1 MTDHTEPRIQPRDRR
16 YALFGAVIALLL
28 AGIDQ
33 TVVSIAGPVIQ
44 RELAIDTS
52 LYAWLTTSYL
62 LSSVTFLPIY
72 GKLSDL
78 YGRKPIMLIGIV
90 IFGGASLACGFAWNA
105 WSIIVC
111 RALQGVGA
119 AALFTGAYGSAAD
132 LYSPAERAAVMG
144 TISAIYSLSSI
155 AGPLI
160 GGTITD
166 TLSWHWVFFLN
177 VPLATLAFALVAF
190 KMPYL
195 KPIPK
200 EIRID
205 YLGAVYLVL
214 TVVPLLLVFS
224 LGRSAA
230 QPDELGY
237 LWTSWPILIMF
248 TLFGIGLVLFLNR
261 EYHAS
266 EPIIDLRLF
275 RNRTF
280 SFGVGAMFVLH
291 AAFLSSVIYLPLFL
305 VNVFGF
311 NTTSAG
317 IATLPMMGALAISA
331 SLSGNAA
338 SRTGHYKTIMIAGLS
353 ALAFGFLAMGWL
365 VSPTTPFIL
374 IVLITLIIGSGL
386 GPILSLYLVSIQN
399 IVKPDQIGVA
409 TGTGRFSQ
417 QIGGTI
423 GITLLGTIFATV
435 LASTPA
441 VSLSTEDRQRIPPT
455 ALAALQIQTE
465 TNTDIAVDANL
476 NMRQAEAE
484 VQATFEQQR
493 NLIAAIENDTAT
505 VGLLLQDPLLPAEV
519 RQIVSQGSIDSTQI
533 GEAITIIDHA
543 ERQSLNVLAQI
554 DTSVKSAYNSA
565 FAVLIRASLG
575 LVIVG
580 LLCTFAIPGASL
592 RGATNLEPKP
602 AR

>member
-105 WSIIVC
+105 WSIIIC
-111 RALQGVGA
+111 RALQGIGA

-132 LYSPAERAAVMG
+132 LYPPAERAAVMG

-177 VPLATLAFALVAF
+177 VPLAVLAFALVAF

-195 KPIPK
+195 KPAPK

-214 TVVPLLLVFS
+214 TVVPLLLAFS

-237 LWTSWPILIMF
+237 LWTSWPILSMF
-248 TLFGIGLVLFLNR
+248 ALFGIGLVLFLNR
-261 EYHAS
+261 EYRAS

-291 AAFLSSVIYLPLFL
+291 AAFLSSIIYLPLFL

-311 NTTSAG
+311 NTTNAG

-338 SRTGHYKTIMIAGLS
+338 SKTGYYKTIMIAGLS
-353 ALAFGFLAMGWL
+353 ALALGFLAMGWL
-365 VSPTTPFIL
+365 VAPTTPFIL
-374 IVLITLIIGSGL
+374 IVLITLVIGAGL

-399 IVKPDQIGVA
+399 IVKPEQIGVA

-435 LASTPA
+435 LVSTPA
-441 VSLSTEDRQRIPPT
+441 ILLSAEDRQLLPPT
-455 ALAALQIQTE
+455 ARAALQIP
-465 TNTDIAVDANL
+465 TNSDTVDISANL
-476 NMRQAEAE
+476 NVRQAAAE
-484 VQATFEQQR
+484 IQATFEQQR
-493 NLIAAIENDTAT
+493 NLIAEIENDTAT
-505 VGLLLQDPLLPAEV
+505 TELLLQDPLVPLAVQQLMAQDNPDTA
-519 RQIVSQGSIDSTQI
+519 Q
-533 GEAITIIDHA
+533 AITIIDTA
-543 ERQSLNVLAQI
+543 EQQSLNVLTQI

-565 FAVLIRASLG
+565 FAALIRTSLG
-575 LVIVG
+575 LVIIG

-592 RGATNLEPKP
+592 RRATNLEPKP